1 MAPKNPP
8 TDPKQEQTSTET
20 EPLRGDVMGLE
31 QGGELVRSAATVP
44 ARLANDALANLDLSA
59 QDVDPAQANES
70 SITDEL
76 ERGGPAFGSFV
87 KSVGLAVAEA
97 QEELDKTLVKTA
109 KVLSETQIDV
119 IAIFEQVVNDDDGT
133 MAQGNIIM
141 QKLPLINYLMPTAY
155 KWSRVYLE
163 ADMSVSEFN
172 SANGFNI
179 QKTKFGLDSSASLN
193 LGFGMGGFGGSM
205 SSDTH
210 FDYSRTNTNT
220 STSTDKAAGSM
231 HMEAT
236 LEPRDD
242 IELPRPFILQ
252 KGPRLRLSITS
263 SGDITENGT
272 DGSPVVVGRKVTI
285 SAELTKTDG
294 SAHSG
299 KSLKVSVDRNDVTFS
314 MASQETDSNGRLTID
329 LEKRGGEAFD
339 PATPRAAALVRVS
352 FGLVTETL
360 GISI

>member
-1 MAPKNPP
+1 MASKNPP
-8 TDPKQEQTSTET
+8 DPKQEQPVTDT
-20 EPLRGDVMGLE
+20 EPLSAAMLPAAE
-31 QGGELVRSAATVP
+31 QAGELARQAAAAPV
-44 ARLANDALANLDLSA
+44 RLANDAAASLAVSA
-59 QDVDPAQANES
+59 QAVPVEASES
-70 SITDEL
+70 DITDEL

-163 ADMSVSEFN
+163 ADMTVSEFN

-179 QKTKFGLDSSASLN
+179 SKTKAGMDSSAAF
-193 LGFGMGGFGGSM
+193 GFGMGSFGVSA
-205 SSDTH
+205 DTN
-210 FDYSRTNTNT
+210 FDYSRTNTVT
-220 STSTDKAAGSM
+220 TTSTDKAAGSM

-242 IELPRPFILQ
+242 IQLPRPFILQ
-252 KGPRLRLSITS
+252 KGPRLRLSVTAS
-263 SGDITENGT
+263 EDITESSSGGT
-272 DGSPVVVGRKVTI
+272 PVVVGRKVTI

-299 KSLKVSVDRNDVTFS
+299 KSLQVSVDRNDLTFA
-314 MASQETDSNGRLTID
+314 MAAQETDSNGRLLID
-329 LEKRGGEAFD
+329 IERRGGQAFD